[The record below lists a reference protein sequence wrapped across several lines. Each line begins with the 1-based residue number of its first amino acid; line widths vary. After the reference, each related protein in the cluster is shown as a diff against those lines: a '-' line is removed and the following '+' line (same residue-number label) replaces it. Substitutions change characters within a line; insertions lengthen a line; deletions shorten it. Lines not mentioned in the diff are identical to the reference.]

1 MCARMGPSEAT
12 GWGNARF
19 SILEGGGRGLLWSA
33 RVSPLASTLPWPCG
47 PSPHPSPH
55 PWHLGPRD
63 AGKAGPWA
71 SIHPSL
77 CSLGSKQSF
86 WIHFSR
92 QEEAGKTLR

>member
-1 MCARMGPSEAT
+1 MPD
-12 GWGNARF
+12 
-19 SILEGGGRGLLWSA
+19 
-33 RVSPLASTLPWPCG
+33 LASSKEEVGVSSGQQGSLPWLPPSRAPVDPAPIPPCA
-47 PSPHPSPH
+47 
-55 PWHLGPRD
+55 PWHLGPRH

-92 QEEAGKTLR
+92 QEETGKTLR